1 MIYAALATT
10 IGRRSDPA
18 KPAVGHLLQVLRARS
33 FYLRKMT
40 HNARSPERA
49 HIIAL

>member
-1 MIYAALATT
+1 MMYAGLATT

-18 KPAVGHLLQVLRARS
+18 KPAVGHLQLVLRAIR
-33 FYLRKMT
+33 FYLRKVT